1 LGQYLMHYKAKHSKA
16 EYSKADVS
24 KICFDPDLSQYP
36 EDQ

>member
-1 LGQYLMHYKAKHSKA
+1 MHYKAKHSKA

-24 KICFDPDLSQYP
+24 AICFDPDLSQYP